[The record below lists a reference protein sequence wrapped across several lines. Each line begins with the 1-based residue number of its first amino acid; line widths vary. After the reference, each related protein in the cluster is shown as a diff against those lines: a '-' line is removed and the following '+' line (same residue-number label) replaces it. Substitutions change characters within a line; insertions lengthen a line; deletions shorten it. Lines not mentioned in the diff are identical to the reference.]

1 MNTGLPTVASTAA
14 SFDPRAAA
22 LNAWLQSIDPAFTPA
37 QPLGS
42 DASFRRYF
50 RSQRDGV
57 SHVVM
62 DAPPEHEDVGPFLRI
77 AQILRALGLRAP
89 EVLAADP
96 EQGFLLLEDL
106 GDRTFT
112 RALAAGVPEDEL
124 YRLAADTLHA
134 LQRRWDRRGSAFAQ
148 KEAQILAYD
157 DARLLDEAR
166 LLIDW
171 YWPEVQGAPIPASSR
186 EHFDTAWRNVLAQL
200 PDLPTTLVL
209 RDFHVDNLMLLPDAE
224 GHATCGLLDFQDA
237 VIGSPAYDLVSLL
250 EDARRDV
257 APDIAHAVLNETL
270 AHGLW
275 PRDAFLH
282 HYRVLGVQRTVKI
295 IGIFTRL
302 ARRDL
307 KPGYQVH
314 QPRLWRLLERG
325 LRAPELEPVARWFA
339 QHFEPNGQPCAR

>member
-1 MNTGLPTVASTAA
+1 MSSPASVAAA
-14 SFDPRAAA
+14 DPRIAA
-22 LNAWLQSIDPAFTPA
+22 LDRWLRGVDPGFTPA
-37 QPLGS
+37 RPLGS

-50 RSQRDGV
+50 RSLRGGV

-77 AQILRALGLRAP
+77 AAILRALGLRAP
-89 EVLAADP
+89 EVLAADRA
-96 EQGFLLLEDL
+96 QGFVLLEDL

-112 RALAAGVPEDEL
+112 RALAEGVPEREL
-124 YRLAADTLHA
+124 YRLAAATLRQLQTRWAGRGVA
-134 LQRRWDRRGSAFAQ
+134 LADE
-148 KEAQILAYD
+148 EAQIPAYD
-157 DARLLDEAR
+157 TGRLLNEAR

-171 YWPEVQGAPIPASSR
+171 YWPEVHETPAPAAAR
-186 EHFDTAWRNVLAQL
+186 EGFEQAWREVLGRL
-200 PDLPTTLVL
+200 PAIPTTLVL
-209 RDFHVDNLMLLPDAE
+209 RDFHVDNLMLLRDSSDRD
-224 GHATCGLLDFQDA
+224 TCGLLDFQDA

-257 APDIAHAVLNETL
+257 SPDIAHAILDDTL
-270 AHGLW
+270 AAGPW
-275 PRDAFLH
+275 PPGSFLH

-325 LRAPELEPVARWFA
+325 LQAPELEPVAGWFE
-339 QHFEPNGQPCAR
+339 QHFRMDGRPCAR